1 MIIDHLQEAARCD
14 VFLVQGLI
22 LIELVVGMVS
32 RWSRLA
38 ESRLSLLISPIRFH
52 HFLPFF
58 RGHIKKEKEIMVEV
72 NRMSEWGGRVVVR
85 VYISDRLSSLFRHA
99 LAFSQLSPLLE
110 SKKYACLNCCPSCI
124 SPVVDEPLLCF
135 RDMEWYNFNIGTF
148 SLLCMQLCK
157 TCSESAV
164 QVTCA
169 ELPTPNRLEFQNS
182 NSLFLAQIQSLES
195 LN

>member
-1 MIIDHLQEAARCD
+1 
-14 VFLVQGLI
+14 
-22 LIELVVGMVS
+22 
-32 RWSRLA
+32 
-38 ESRLSLLISPIRFH
+38 
-52 HFLPFF
+52 
-58 RGHIKKEKEIMVEV
+58 MVEV

-85 VYISDRLSSLFRHA
+85 VYISGRLSSLFRHA

-110 SKKYACLNCCPSCI
+110 SKKYACLKCCPLCI

-164 QVTCA
+164 QVKCA

-195 LN
+195 LNWISPNCSDTFKIIQHVWIASLAKTEYTIPSINSIYFQMQSYCNTGSVQLGLLWK